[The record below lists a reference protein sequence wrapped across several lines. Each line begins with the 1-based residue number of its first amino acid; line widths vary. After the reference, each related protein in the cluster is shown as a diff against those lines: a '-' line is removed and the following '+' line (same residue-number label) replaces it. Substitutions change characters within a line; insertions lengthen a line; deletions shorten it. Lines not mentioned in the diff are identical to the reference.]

1 MKMNDRPGNALTQL
15 FAWFAVLC
23 WVRIIH
29 EGSCVHDF
37 WAGGLIWSASH
48 CHGKYLAEE
57 KRAVTAGDKRLHL
70 NTTYKPVSKAPGSTS
85 LDDTTSLGLTDA
97 AERDYFRL
105 RKRIETSNKQIARL
119 QEYIRKQYV
128 K

>member
-1 MKMNDRPGNALTQL
+1 MQDLVFMIFGLVALSGQL
-15 FAWFAVLC
+15 ATAT
-23 WVRIIH
+23 
-29 EGSCVHDF
+29 ES
-37 WAGGLIWSASH
+37 IWQR
-48 CHGKYLAEE
+48 K

-105 RKRIETSNKQIARL
+105 RKRIETSNKQIAGL